1 MKLKMIDKITPIL
14 LTYNEQENIDRT
26 LSKLAWARD
35 IVVVDSFSTDNTL
48 EILNKYD
55 QVRVYTRTF
64 DSHEKQWN
72 YALKETEIA
81 TEWVL
86 ALDADYLLSDAF
98 IDELKLLT
106 AKQGVAGYRVGFRYC
121 VWGKPLRGTLYPPV
135 TALYQRKSARYI
147 QDGHTQR
154 VVVDGVIESI
164 KSKILHDD
172 RKPLSRWIQSQDKYA
187 RLEAQVMKQA
197 DWSELGVA
205 DKLRKFVV
213 LAPLMTF
220 LYCYFLK
227 GGLLDG
233 MPGLF
238 YAWQRTLAE
247 IMLSLRLIEQ
257 RTNDKGIGTSTEQ
270 SK

>member
-1 MKLKMIDKITPIL
+1 MIDRITPIL

-26 LSKLAWARD
+26 LSKLTWAQD
-35 IVVVDSFSTDNTL
+35 IVVVDSFSTDKTL
-48 EILNKYD
+48 ELLSRHNNI
-55 QVRVYTRTF
+55 RVYKRTF

-72 YALKETEIA
+72 YALKETKIK

-86 ALDADYLLSDAF
+86 ALDADYVLSDAF
-98 IDELKLLT
+98 INELKFLS
-106 AKQGVAGYRVGFRYC
+106 AEQGIAGYQVGFRYC

-135 TALYQRKSARYI
+135 TALYQRKYASYI

-154 VVVDGVIESI
+154 VVVDGIVDSV

-172 RKPLSRWIQSQDKYA
+172 RKPLSRWFQSQDRYA
-187 RLEAQVMKQA
+187 KLEAQVMKKA
-197 DWSELGVA
+197 VWGELSVA

-213 LAPLMTF
+213 LAPWITF
-220 LYCYFLK
+220 LYCYLLK

-257 RTNDKGIGTSTEQ
+257 RTNVKGIES
-270 SK
+270 